1 MAINNNAI
9 KISQKH
15 LLGIQDLSISDVKL
29 ILDEAKKFISLN
41 KSKNKKLD
49 ILRGKT
55 QINLFFEPSTRTQ
68 SSFELAGKRLGADVM
83 SMNITNSAIK
93 KGETLIDTAM
103 TLNAMHP
110 DIIVVRH
117 QDSGASN
124 LLSQKVNCSVLNA
137 GDGRRE
143 HPTQA
148 LLDALT
154 IIEKKKKIEG
164 LRIAICGDILH
175 SRVARSN
182 IFLLNMLGA
191 EVNIVAPTNLMPKDI
206 EKFGVKTFSNMKEGV
221 KDCDIVMMLRLQ
233 NERMSSSFL
242 SSNREYYEYYGLTPD
257 KLDKAK
263 KDAIIM
269 HPGPMNRG
277 IEIDTKLADDINKSV
292 IKEQVELG
300 VAVRM
305 ACLKIFCEK

>member
-1 MAINNNAI
+1 MAINNHAI

-257 KLDKAK
+257 KLEKAK

>member
-154 IIEKKKKIEG
+154 IIEKKKKIEEVCSK
-164 LRIAICGDILH
+164 RTIIASSTSGIKPTDLQK
-175 SRVARSN
+175 
-182 IFLLNMLGA
+182 NMQNPERLMVTHPFNPVYLIPLV
-191 EVNIVAPTNLMPKDI
+191 EVVGGNKT
-206 EKFGVKTFSNMKEGV
+206 EYKFIKKIHKEDYIY
-221 KDCDIVMMLRLQ
+221 K
-233 NERMSSSFL
+233 NENF
-242 SSNREYYEYYGLTPD
+242 
-257 KLDKAK
+257 
-263 KDAIIM
+263 
-269 HPGPMNRG
+269 
-277 IEIDTKLADDINKSV
+277 
-292 IKEQVELG
+292 
-300 VAVRM
+300 
-305 ACLKIFCEK
+305 

>member
-143 HPTQA
+143 HPTPVSYTH
-148 LLDALT
+148 LT
-154 IIEKKKKIEG
+154 
-164 LRIAICGDILH
+164 L
-175 SRVARSN
+175 
-182 IFLLNMLGA
+182 
-191 EVNIVAPTNLMPKDI
+191 PTI
-206 EKFGVKTFSNMKEGV
+206 
-221 KDCDIVMMLRLQ
+221 
-233 NERMSSSFL
+233 
-242 SSNREYYEYYGLTPD
+242 Y
-257 KLDKAK
+257 
-263 KDAIIM
+263 
-269 HPGPMNRG
+269 
-277 IEIDTKLADDINKSV
+277 SV
-292 IKEQVELG
+292 
-300 VAVRM
+300 
-305 ACLKIFCEK
+305 

>member
-154 IIEKKKKIEG
+154 ITEKKKKIEG

-257 KLDKAK
+257 KLEKAK

>member
-117 QDSGASN
+117 QDSCGSN

-257 KLDKAK
+257 KLEKAK